1 MLCNSIL
8 SITSICGR
16 TPTSKLHGASIHNL
30 WKAFYTNNS
39 IFWLFLIK
47 AGKLYSGKVINFLI
61 FMLCCV
67 SFGLVGLI
75 QVSPVSKIQVI
86 FYSTAPIEFWLIYN
100 GPHWDNQNCYVYKY
114 LAVNKNKNIF
124 EIKMKNPDSG
134 PIRESLGAFLI
145 LAVGLLNF
153 RTGNE
158 ACNIN
163 YIQLNKRYNFIC
175 CFSVC
180 VYS

>member
-1 MLCNSIL
+1 
-8 SITSICGR
+8 
-16 TPTSKLHGASIHNL
+16 
-30 WKAFYTNNS
+30 
-39 IFWLFLIK
+39 
-47 AGKLYSGKVINFLI
+47 
-61 FMLCCV
+61 MLCCV

-86 FYSTAPIEFWLIYN
+86 FYSTAPIVFYPIWC
-100 GPHWDNQNCYVYKY
+100 PSSQSKKVTAYKY

-124 EIKMKNPDSG
+124 EIKMKNLLAEG
-134 PIRESLGAFLI
+134 LLRGKLGAFLI

-175 CFSVC
+175 FLLNKSTSFVKYFQSTKWEQSPESFPTSLHFPLGIQ
-180 VYS
+180 YSSWIYPTPILRRSQQLFWKIMLHQRHN

>member
-1 MLCNSIL
+1 
-8 SITSICGR
+8 
-16 TPTSKLHGASIHNL
+16 
-30 WKAFYTNNS
+30 
-39 IFWLFLIK
+39 
-47 AGKLYSGKVINFLI
+47 
-61 FMLCCV
+61 MLCCV

-86 FYSTAPIEFWLIYN
+86 FYSTAPIVSWINMMSLITAIKK
-100 GPHWDNQNCYVYKY
+100 VIAYKY
-114 LAVNKNKNIF
+114 ISVNKNKNIF

-175 CFSVC
+175 FLLNQSTAFVKYFQSTKWEQSPESFPTSPHFPLGIQ
-180 VYS
+180 YSSWIYPTPILRRSQQLFWKIMLHQRHN

>member
-75 QVSPVSKIQVI
+75 QVSPVNKIQVI
-86 FYSTAPIEFWLIYN
+86 FYSTAPIVFYPIWC
-100 GPHWDNQNCYVYKY
+100 PSSQSKKVTAYKY

-124 EIKMKNPDSG
+124 EIKMKNLLAEG
-134 PIRESLGAFLI
+134 LLRGKLGAFLEHRKWS
-145 LAVGLLNF
+145 L
-153 RTGNE
+153 
-158 ACNIN
+158 
-163 YIQLNKRYNFIC
+163 
-175 CFSVC
+175 
-180 VYS
+180 